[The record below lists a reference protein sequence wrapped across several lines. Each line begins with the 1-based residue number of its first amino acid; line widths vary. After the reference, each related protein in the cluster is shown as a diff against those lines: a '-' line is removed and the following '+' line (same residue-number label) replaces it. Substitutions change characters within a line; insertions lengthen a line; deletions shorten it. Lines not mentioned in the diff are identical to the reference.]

1 MEEFFGPANIKE
13 KTGCL
18 KSRLI
23 SPDPD
28 ETKISVETKTM
39 SEEVS
44 EQIQKIFD
52 SNKVSD
58 LQNFVKQRHRLNVA
72 NTFLMYGFHVCQSS
86 GILLTTIATGYQYQ
100 ELIWVGVGLNVLS
113 SILLAFEKIN
123 TSVSTN
129 LMKNIVAIKDGT
141 YVDEGTIV
149 SEIGKNDKKSTSDST
164 QPGSDSNV

>member
-1 MEEFFGPANIKE
+1 MADEEEEIFFAPATTINFPQK
-13 KTGCL
+13 KF
-18 KSRLI
+18 
-23 SPDPD
+23 
-28 ETKISVETKTM
+28 SVESKTM
-39 SEEVS
+39 DVS
-44 EQIQKIFD
+44 VSDQIQKIFD
-52 SNKVSD
+52 TNKVSD
-58 LQNFVKQRHRLNVA
+58 LQKFVNQRARINTA
-72 NTFLMYGFHVCQSS
+72 NTLLMYGFHVCQSS

-149 SEIGKNDKKSTSDST
+149 SEIGKNEKKSNDST
-164 QPGSDSNV
+164 NSTQGGSDTNV

>member
-1 MEEFFGPANIKE
+1 MSDEENHCTEDCFFEPARHTQQK
-13 KTGCL
+13 KF
-18 KSRLI
+18 
-23 SPDPD
+23 
-28 ETKISVETKTM
+28 
-39 SEEVS
+39 SEDFKMGDVT

-52 SNKVSD
+52 ENKVSD
-58 LQNFVKQRHRLNVA
+58 LQKFVRQRARINVA
-72 NTFLMYGFHVCQSS
+72 NTLLMYGFHVCQSS
-86 GILLTTIATGYQYQ
+86 GILLTTVATGYKYQ

-149 SEIGKNDKKSTSDST
+149 SEIGKNDKKSTNET
-164 QPGSDSNV
+164 TPTGSDTNV

>member
-1 MEEFFGPANIKE
+1 MSDEESHCTDDCKDDLFFGPASFTTQK
-13 KTGCL
+13 KF
-18 KSRLI
+18 
-23 SPDPD
+23 
-28 ETKISVETKTM
+28 SVDSKPM

-52 SNKVSD
+52 TNKVSD
-58 LQNFVKQRHRLNVA
+58 LQKFVNQRARLNIA

-149 SEIGKNDKKSTSDST
+149 SEIGKNDKKSNSSDST
-164 QPGSDSNV
+164 QGGSDTNV